1 MLVQA
6 NFSTDRTELRDGF
19 DRLLTKIVMLGRY
32 EIESMHDARSQFLRL
47 LKTCPVAFSCAPF
60 PLPPDD
66 DLHSAEV
73 NGVEAMIAIIDD
85 DDDDVVGS
93 GTSDVRRTGA

>member
-1 MLVQA
+1 MRPL
-6 NFSTDRTELRDGF
+6 
-19 DRLLTKIVMLGRY
+19 
-32 EIESMHDARSQFLRL
+32 
-47 LKTCPVAFSCAPF
+47 PAPS
-60 PLPPDD
+60 LPPDD

-85 DDDDVVGS
+85 DDDDDVVGS